1 VTDQTEVYQKSRKK
15 AKGKRRKAKGES
27 DKKSVNMDKNELQD
41 RLFKFA
47 VDVIKMLRT
56 LKGGNDLKII
66 SNQLVKAATSSGAN
80 YEEAQAAVSRADF
93 GYKVGISLKEMR
105 ESNYWLRILKELF
118 PSNKEIIRLTTES
131 FELKNILGS
140 ISIKVSPRT

>member
-1 VTDQTEVYQKSRKK
+1 MDENDLQK
-15 AKGKRRKAKGES
+15 
-27 DKKSVNMDKNELQD
+27 

-66 SNQLVKAATSSGAN
+66 DNQLGKSATSSGAN

-93 GYKVGISLKEMR
+93 GHKVGISLKEMR
-105 ESNYWLRILKELF
+105 ESNYWLRILIELY
-118 PSNKEIIRLTTES
+118 PSDQEIIRLANES
-131 FELKNILGS
+131 SELKNILGS
-140 ISIKVSPRT
+140 ISHKVSPRE